1 MISKEKKREKGEQMN
16 LLIANN
22 TKEDLDL
29 EKISARAE
37 KTIKEVLRTEDFSEN
52 VEVSLSIVDEDEIH
66 KLNKEYRNVD
76 RKTDVLSFP
85 MDEKAYDNEGN
96 PIILLGDIVICLDVA
111 KDQAIDFG
119 HSFEREIMYLICHS
133 TLHLLGYDHIEEEDK
148 KVMRAKEKEIMK
160 NLGVF
165 K

>member
-1 MISKEKKREKGEQMN
+1 MN

-29 EKISARAE
+29 EKISGQAE

-85 MDEKAYDNEGN
+85 MDEKAYDDEGN
-96 PIILLGDIVICLDVA
+96 PIILLGDIVI
-111 KDQAIDFG
+111 
-119 HSFEREIMYLICHS
+119 
-133 TLHLLGYDHIEEEDK
+133 
-148 KVMRAKEKEIMK
+148 
-160 NLGVF
+160 
-165 K
+165 